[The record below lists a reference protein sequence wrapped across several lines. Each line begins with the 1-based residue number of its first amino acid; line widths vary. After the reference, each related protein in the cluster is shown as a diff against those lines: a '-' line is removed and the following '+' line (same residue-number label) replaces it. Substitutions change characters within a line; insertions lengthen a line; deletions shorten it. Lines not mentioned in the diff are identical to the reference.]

1 MTIRE
6 LRPAEMA
13 YQALILRGLS
23 EHDESFRIA
32 DRSRRAH
39 DSFRFKSFALE
50 KLVLKMGAS
59 YCDEEQKAL
68 RLLTEHTR

>member
-1 MTIRE
+1 MMTIRE

-32 DRSRRAH
+32 DRMSE
-39 DSFRFKSFALE
+39 SS
-50 KLVLKMGAS
+50 
-59 YCDEEQKAL
+59 
-68 RLLTEHTR
+68 